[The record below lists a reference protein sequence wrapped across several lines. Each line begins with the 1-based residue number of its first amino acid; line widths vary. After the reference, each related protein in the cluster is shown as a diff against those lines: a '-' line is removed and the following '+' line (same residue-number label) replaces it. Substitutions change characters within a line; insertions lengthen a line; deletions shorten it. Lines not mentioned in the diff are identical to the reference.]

1 MILVDFY
8 IMKDNYYR
16 TKNIKPAF
24 RRWGVGFSSGVV
36 ESELPGAFIN
46 SYMK

>member
-16 TKNIKPAF
+16 IKNIKPAF
-24 RRWGVGFSSGVV
+24 RRWGVGFRSGVG
-36 ESELPGAFIN
+36 SELPGAFIN
-46 SYMK
+46 SYTK